1 MAKRI
6 DKVAKA
12 AHIKRNTEGTSN
24 EISFSVL
31 DAAKNSLD
39 GEGSSSPFG
48 TISLFTLPGK
58 KKHISTPSKD
68 EGLALTQR
76 EASPSSARS
85 QRRFERRQRRLEQ
98 KRVSGAARGSHSARE
113 PRSFDAEVASRKRAR
128 KRGRLIVSFALTV
141 ALLAVAGG
149 LTWWGFGTYQDQ
161 QTYKGVLSSA
171 ISELSGTDEL
181 LAEIDAVVVDLANS
195 DVTSL
200 SLDDTLDVQKKVQDG
215 KSTCIDE
222 LDAAEEAVGQVAI
235 SSSSDASNTPDSKV
249 VDTITARRQM
259 LTSGAAIIDDTVSV
273 LQARQEATKGWQLV
287 LAADGLAREAAD
299 IASSATSADMQASTE
314 KSQQAIESFSKVK
327 TALQNAEQL
336 FPQLDLSAYMSYI
349 DKRLEAQ
356 GYAIESNDALINRD
370 TQAATEHNDAY
381 NNAEKQAGEL
391 AEKLPEDPDELVADA
406 FNSKTASSREMYEN
420 ARSQAQSADA
430 FIRDYLGTFNK

>member
-76 EASPSSARS
+76 EVSRSAARAQSRS
-85 QRRFERRQRRLEQ
+85 ERRQRRLEQ
-98 KRVSGAARGSHSARE
+98 KRASGVAHGSHSARE

-128 KRGRLIVSFALTV
+128 KRGRLIVSSALTV
-141 ALLAVAGG
+141 VLLAVAGG

-181 LAEIDAVVVDLANS
+181 LAEIDAVVVDLANN

-200 SLDDTLDVQKKVQDG
+200 SVDDMLDVQKKVQDG

-235 SSSSDASNTPDSKV
+235 NSSSEASNTPDLKV

-259 LTSGAAIIDDTVSV
+259 TSGAAIIDDTVSA
-273 LQARQEATKGWQLV
+273 LQARQETTKGWQLV

-314 KSQQAIESFSKVK
+314 KSQQAIESFSRAK

-336 FPQLDLSAYMSYI
+336 FPQLDLSTYMSYI

-391 AEKLPEDPDELVADA
+391 AEKLSEDPDELVVEA
-406 FNSKTASSREMYEN
+406 FDSKTVSSRELYEN

>member
-76 EASPSSARS
+76 EVSRSAARAQSRS
-85 QRRFERRQRRLEQ
+85 ERRQRRLEQ
-98 KRVSGAARGSHSARE
+98 KRASGVARGSHSARE

-128 KRGRLIVSFALTV
+128 KRGRLIVSSVLTV
-141 ALLAVAGG
+141 VLLAVAGG

-171 ISELSGTDEL
+171 ISGLSGTDEL

-200 SLDDTLDVQKKVQDG
+200 SVDDMLDVQKKVQDG
-215 KSTCIDE
+215 KSACIDE

-235 SSSSDASNTPDSKV
+235 NSSSEASDAPDLKV

-259 LTSGAAIIDDTVSV
+259 MTGGAAIIDDTVSA
-273 LQARQEATKGWQLV
+273 LQARQEVTKGWQLV

-314 KSQQAIESFSKVK
+314 KSQQAIESFLKAK

-391 AEKLPEDPDELVADA
+391 AEKLPENPDELVVEA
-406 FNSKTASSREMYEN
+406 FDGKTASSREMYEN

>member
-1 MAKRI
+1 MI
-6 DKVAKA
+6 V
-12 AHIKRNTEGTSN
+12 S
-24 EISFSVL
+24 SVL
-31 DAAKNSLD
+31 
-39 GEGSSSPFG
+39 
-48 TISLFTLPGK
+48 
-58 KKHISTPSKD
+58 
-68 EGLALTQR
+68 
-76 EASPSSARS
+76 
-85 QRRFERRQRRLEQ
+85 
-98 KRVSGAARGSHSARE
+98 
-113 PRSFDAEVASRKRAR
+113 
-128 KRGRLIVSFALTV
+128 TV
-141 ALLAVAGG
+141 VLLSVAGG

-161 QTYKGVLSSA
+161 QTYKGVLNSA
-171 ISELSGTDEL
+171 ISDLSGTDEL

-200 SLDDTLDVQKKVQDG
+200 SVDDMLDVQKKVQDG

-235 SSSSDASNTPDSKV
+235 NSSSEASNTPDLKV

-259 LTSGAAIIDDTVSV
+259 MTSGAAIIDDTVSA

-314 KSQQAIESFSKVK
+314 KSQQAIESFSKAK

-336 FPQLDLSAYMSYI
+336 FPQLDLSSYMSYI

-391 AEKLPEDPDELVADA
+391 AEKLPEGPDELVVEA
-406 FNSKTASSREMYEN
+406 FDSKTASSREMYEN

>member
-76 EASPSSARS
+76 EVSRSVARAQS
-85 QRRFERRQRRLEQ
+85 RSECRQRRLEQ
-98 KRVSGAARGSHSARE
+98 KRASGVAHGSHSARE

-128 KRGRLIVSFALTV
+128 KRARLIVSSALTV
-141 ALLAVAGG
+141 VLLAVAGG

-171 ISELSGTDEL
+171 ISELSGTDDL
-181 LAEIDAVVVDLANS
+181 LAEIDAVVVDLANN

-200 SLDDTLDVQKKVQDG
+200 SIDDMLDVQKKVQDG

-235 SSSSDASNTPDSKV
+235 NSSSEASNAPDLKV
-249 VDTITARRQM
+249 VDTITAP
-259 LTSGAAIIDDTVSV
+259 V
-273 LQARQEATKGWQLV
+273 AR
-287 LAADGLAREAAD
+287 
-299 IASSATSADMQASTE
+299 
-314 KSQQAIESFSKVK
+314 
-327 TALQNAEQL
+327 
-336 FPQLDLSAYMSYI
+336 
-349 DKRLEAQ
+349 
-356 GYAIESNDALINRD
+356 
-370 TQAATEHNDAY
+370 
-381 NNAEKQAGEL
+381 
-391 AEKLPEDPDELVADA
+391 
-406 FNSKTASSREMYEN
+406 
-420 ARSQAQSADA
+420 
-430 FIRDYLGTFNK
+430 

>member
-39 GEGSSSPFG
+39 GEGSSSPFR

-76 EASPSSARS
+76 EVSPSSARS
-85 QRRFERRQRRLEQ
+85 QNRFERRQRRLEQ
-98 KRVSGAARGSHSARE
+98 KRERGAARGSHSARE

-128 KRGRLIVSFALTV
+128 KRGRLIVSFALIV

-171 ISELSGTDEL
+171 ISELSGNDEL
-181 LAEIDAVVVDLANS
+181 LAEIDVVVDLANS

-235 SSSSDASNTPDSKV
+235 NNSSDASNTPDSKV

-314 KSQQAIESFSKVK
+314 KSQQAIESFSKAK

-391 AEKLPEDPDELVADA
+391 AEKLPEDPDELVVDA
-406 FNSKTASSREMYEN
+406 FKSKTASSREMYEN

>member
-58 KKHISTPSKD
+58 KKRISTPSKD

-76 EASPSSARS
+76 EVSRSSARAQS
-85 QRRFERRQRRLEQ
+85 RFEHRQRRLEQ

-171 ISELSGTDEL
+171 ISELSGNDEL
-181 LAEIDAVVVDLANS
+181 LAEIDVVVDLANS

-222 LDAAEEAVGQVAI
+222 LNEAEEAVGQVAI

-259 LTSGAAIIDDTVSV
+259 LTSGATIIDDTVSV
-273 LQARQEATKGWQLV
+273 LQAKQEVTKGWQLV

-314 KSQQAIESFSKVK
+314 KSQQAIESFSKAK

-391 AEKLPEDPDELVADA
+391 AEKLPEDPDELVVDA

>member
-1 MAKRI
+1 MSR
-6 DKVAKA
+6 
-12 AHIKRNTEGTSN
+12 
-24 EISFSVL
+24 
-31 DAAKNSLD
+31 
-39 GEGSSSPFG
+39 
-48 TISLFTLPGK
+48 
-58 KKHISTPSKD
+58 
-68 EGLALTQR
+68 
-76 EASPSSARS
+76 SSARS
-85 QRRFERRQRRLEQ
+85 QNRFERRQRRLEQ

-171 ISELSGTDEL
+171 ISELSGNDEL
-181 LAEIDAVVVDLANS
+181 LAEIDVVVDLANS

-235 SSSSDASNTPDSKV
+235 NNSSDASNTPDSKV

-259 LTSGAAIIDDTVSV
+259 LISGAAIIDDTVSV

-314 KSQQAIESFSKVK
+314 KSQQAIESFSKAK

-391 AEKLPEDPDELVADA
+391 AEKLPEDPDELVVDA

>member
-39 GEGSSSPFG
+39 GEGSSSPFR

-76 EASPSSARS
+76 EVSRSSARS
-85 QRRFERRQRRLEQ
+85 QNRFERRQRRLEQ

-171 ISELSGTDEL
+171 ISELSGNDEL
-181 LAEIDAVVVDLANS
+181 LAEIDVVVDLANS

-222 LDAAEEAVGQVAI
+222 LNEAEEAVGQVAI

-314 KSQQAIESFSKVK
+314 KSQQAIESFSKAK

-391 AEKLPEDPDELVADA
+391 AEKLPEDPDELVVDA

>member
-39 GEGSSSPFG
+39 GEGNSSPFG

-58 KKHISTPSKD
+58 RKSISTPSKD

-76 EASPSSARS
+76 EVSPSSARS
-85 QRRFERRQRRLEQ
+85 RNRFERRQRRLEQ

-141 ALLAVAGG
+141 AVLAVAGG

-171 ISELSGTDEL
+171 ISELSGNGEL
-181 LAEIDAVVVDLANS
+181 LAEIDVVVDLANS

-235 SSSSDASNTPDSKV
+235 NNSSDASNTPDSKV

-259 LTSGAAIIDDTVSV
+259 LTSGATIIDDTVSV

-314 KSQQAIESFSKVK
+314 KSQQAIESFSKAK

-391 AEKLPEDPDELVADA
+391 AEKLPEDPDELVVDA
-406 FNSKTASSREMYEN
+406 FNSKTTSSREMYEN

>member
-76 EASPSSARS
+76 EVSRSAARAQSRS
-85 QRRFERRQRRLEQ
+85 ERRQRRLEQ
-98 KRVSGAARGSHSARE
+98 KRASGVAHGSHSARE

-128 KRGRLIVSFALTV
+128 KRGRLIVSSALTV
-141 ALLAVAGG
+141 VLLSVAGG

-171 ISELSGTDEL
+171 ISELSGTDDL

-200 SLDDTLDVQKKVQDG
+200 SVDDTLDVQKKVQDG

-235 SSSSDASNTPDSKV
+235 SSSSEASNAPDLKV

-259 LTSGAAIIDDTVSV
+259 MTSGAAIIDDTVSA

-287 LAADGLAREAAD
+287 LAAGLAREAAD

-314 KSQQAIESFSKVK
+314 KSQQAIESFSKAK

-336 FPQLDLSAYMSYI
+336 FPQLDLSVYMSYI

-356 GYAIESNDALINRD
+356 GYAIESNDALIDRD

-381 NNAEKQAGEL
+381 NNAERQAGEL
-391 AEKLPEDPDELVADA
+391 AEKLPEDPDELVVEA
-406 FNSKTASSREMYEN
+406 FDSKTASSREMYEN

>member
-39 GEGSSSPFG
+39 GEGNSSPFG
-48 TISLFTLPGK
+48 TIFLFTLSGK
-58 KKHISTPSKD
+58 RKSISTPSKD
-68 EGLALTQR
+68 EGLVLTQR
-76 EASPSSARS
+76 EVSPSSARS
-85 QRRFERRQRRLEQ
+85 QNRFERRQRRLEQ

-171 ISELSGTDEL
+171 ISELSGNDEL
-181 LAEIDAVVVDLANS
+181 LAEIDVVVDLANS

-235 SSSSDASNTPDSKV
+235 NNSSDASNTPDSKV

-259 LTSGAAIIDDTVSV
+259 LISGAAIIDDTVSV

-314 KSQQAIESFSKVK
+314 KSQQAIESFSKAK
-327 TALQNAEQL
+327 TALQDAEQL

-391 AEKLPEDPDELVADA
+391 AEKLPEDPDELVVDA
-406 FNSKTASSREMYEN
+406 FKSKTASSREMYEN

>member
-58 KKHISTPSKD
+58 KKRISTPSKD

-76 EASPSSARS
+76 EVSRSSARAQS
-85 QRRFERRQRRLEQ
+85 RFEHRQRRLEQ

-171 ISELSGTDEL
+171 ISELSGNDEL
-181 LAEIDAVVVDLANS
+181 LAEIDVVVDLANS

-235 SSSSDASNTPDSKV
+235 NNSSDASNTPDSKV
-249 VDTITARRQM
+249 IDTITARRQM
-259 LTSGAAIIDDTVSV
+259 LTSGATIIDDTVSV
-273 LQARQEATKGWQLV
+273 LQAKQEVTKGWQLV

-314 KSQQAIESFSKVK
+314 KSQQAIESFSKAK

-391 AEKLPEDPDELVADA
+391 AEKLPEDPDELVVDA

>member
-39 GEGSSSPFG
+39 GEGNSSPFG

-58 KKHISTPSKD
+58 RKSISTPSKD
-68 EGLALTQR
+68 KGLALTQR
-76 EASPSSARS
+76 EVSPSSARS
-85 QRRFERRQRRLEQ
+85 QNRFERRQRRLEQ

-171 ISELSGTDEL
+171 ISELSGNDEL
-181 LAEIDAVVVDLANS
+181 LAEIDVVVDLANN

-235 SSSSDASNTPDSKV
+235 NNSSDASNTPDSKV

-259 LTSGAAIIDDTVSV
+259 LISGAAIIDDTVSV

-314 KSQQAIESFSKVK
+314 KSQQAIESFSKAK

-391 AEKLPEDPDELVADA
+391 AEKLPEDPDELVVDA

>member
-39 GEGSSSPFG
+39 GEGNSSPFG
-48 TISLFTLPGK
+48 TIFLFTLSGK
-58 KKHISTPSKD
+58 RKSISTPSKD
-68 EGLALTQR
+68 EGLVLTQR
-76 EASPSSARS
+76 EVSPSSARS
-85 QRRFERRQRRLEQ
+85 QNRFERRQRRLEQ

-171 ISELSGTDEL
+171 ISELSGNDEL
-181 LAEIDAVVVDLANS
+181 LAEIDVVVDLANS

-235 SSSSDASNTPDSKV
+235 NNSSDASNTPDSKV

-314 KSQQAIESFSKVK
+314 KSQQAIESFSKAK
-327 TALQNAEQL
+327 TALQDAEQL

-391 AEKLPEDPDELVADA
+391 AEKLPEDPDELVVDA
-406 FNSKTASSREMYEN
+406 FKSKTASSREMYEN

>member
-39 GEGSSSPFG
+39 GEGNSSPFG

-58 KKHISTPSKD
+58 RKSISTPSKD

-76 EASPSSARS
+76 EVSPSSARS
-85 QRRFERRQRRLEQ
+85 QNRFERRQRRLEQ
-98 KRVSGAARGSHSARE
+98 NRVSGAAHGSHSARE

-235 SSSSDASNTPDSKV
+235 NNSSDASNTPDSKV

-259 LTSGAAIIDDTVSV
+259 LTSGATIIDDTVSV
-273 LQARQEATKGWQLV
+273 LQARQEVTKGWQLV

-314 KSQQAIESFSKVK
+314 KSQQAIESFSKAK

-391 AEKLPEDPDELVADA
+391 AEKLPEDPDELVVDA

>member
-39 GEGSSSPFG
+39 GEGNSSPFG

-58 KKHISTPSKD
+58 RKSISTPSKD
-68 EGLALTQR
+68 KGLALTQR
-76 EASPSSARS
+76 EVSPSSARS
-85 QRRFERRQRRLEQ
+85 QNRFERRQRRLEQ

-171 ISELSGTDEL
+171 ISELSGNDEL
-181 LAEIDAVVVDLANS
+181 LAEIDVVVDLANN

-235 SSSSDASNTPDSKV
+235 NNSSDASNTPDSKV

-259 LTSGAAIIDDTVSV
+259 LISGAAIIDDTVSV

-314 KSQQAIESFSKVK
+314 KSQQAIESFSKAK

-356 GYAIESNDALINRD
+356 GYAIGSNDALINRD

-391 AEKLPEDPDELVADA
+391 AEKLPEDPDELVVDA

>member
-39 GEGSSSPFG
+39 GEGNSSPFG
-48 TISLFTLPGK
+48 TIFLFTLSGK
-58 KKHISTPSKD
+58 RKSISTPSKD

-76 EASPSSARS
+76 EVSPSSARS
-85 QRRFERRQRRLEQ
+85 QNRFERRQRRLEQ

-171 ISELSGTDEL
+171 ISELSGNDEL
-181 LAEIDAVVVDLANS
+181 LAEIDVVVDLANS

-200 SLDDTLDVQKKVQDG
+200 SLDDALDVQKKVQDG

-235 SSSSDASNTPDSKV
+235 NNSSDASNTPDSKV

-259 LTSGAAIIDDTVSV
+259 LISGAAIIDDTVSV

-314 KSQQAIESFSKVK
+314 KSQQAIESFSKAK

-391 AEKLPEDPDELVADA
+391 AEKLPEDPDELVVDA

>member
-76 EASPSSARS
+76 EASRSAARVQSRS
-85 QRRFERRQRRLEQ
+85 ERRQRRLEQ
-98 KRVSGAARGSHSARE
+98 KRASGVARGSHSARE

-128 KRGRLIVSFALTV
+128 KRGRLIVSSVLTV
-141 ALLAVAGG
+141 VLLSVAGG

-200 SLDDTLDVQKKVQDG
+200 SVDDMLDVQKKVQDG

-222 LDAAEEAVGQVAI
+222 LDVAEEAVGQVAI
-235 SSSSDASNTPDSKV
+235 NSSSEASNAPDLKV

-259 LTSGAAIIDDTVSV
+259 MTSGAAIIDDTVSA

-314 KSQQAIESFSKVK
+314 KSHQAIESFSKAK

-391 AEKLPEDPDELVADA
+391 AEKLSENPDELVVEA
-406 FNSKTASSREMYEN
+406 FDSKTASSREMYEN

>member
-39 GEGSSSPFG
+39 GEGGSSPFG

-76 EASPSSARS
+76 EAPRSAARAQS
-85 QRRFERRQRRLEQ
+85 RFERRQRRLEQ
-98 KRVSGAARGSHSARE
+98 KRASGVAHGSHSARE

-128 KRGRLIVSFALTV
+128 KRGRLIVSSVLTV
-141 ALLAVAGG
+141 VLLSVAGG

-171 ISELSGTDEL
+171 ISGLSGTDEL

-200 SLDDTLDVQKKVQDG
+200 SVDDMLDVQKKVQDG

-235 SSSSDASNTPDSKV
+235 NSSSEASNAPDLKV

-259 LTSGAAIIDDTVSV
+259 MTSGAAIIDDTVSA
-273 LQARQEATKGWQLV
+273 LQARQEVTKGWQLV

-314 KSQQAIESFSKVK
+314 KSQQAIESFSKAK

-336 FPQLDLSAYMSYI
+336 FLQLDLSAYMSYI
-349 DKRLEAQ
+349 EKRLEAQ

-391 AEKLPEDPDELVADA
+391 AEKLPENPDELVVEA
-406 FNSKTASSREMYEN
+406 FDGKTASSREMYEN

>member
-1 MAKRI
+1 M
-6 DKVAKA
+6 V
-12 AHIKRNTEGTSN
+12 
-24 EISFSVL
+24 
-31 DAAKNSLD
+31 
-39 GEGSSSPFG
+39 
-48 TISLFTLPGK
+48 
-58 KKHISTPSKD
+58 
-68 EGLALTQR
+68 
-76 EASPSSARS
+76 
-85 QRRFERRQRRLEQ
+85 
-98 KRVSGAARGSHSARE
+98 
-113 PRSFDAEVASRKRAR
+113 
-128 KRGRLIVSFALTV
+128 
-141 ALLAVAGG
+141 LLAVAGG

-171 ISELSGTDEL
+171 VSELSGTDEL

-200 SLDDTLDVQKKVQDG
+200 SVDDTLDVQKKVQDG

-235 SSSSDASNTPDSKV
+235 NSSSEASNAPDLKV

-259 LTSGAAIIDDTVSV
+259 MTSGAAIIGDTVSA
-273 LQARQEATKGWQLV
+273 LQARQEVTKGWQLV

-314 KSQQAIESFSKVK
+314 KSQQAIESFSKAK

-391 AEKLPEDPDELVADA
+391 AEKLSEDPDELVVEA
-406 FNSKTASSREMYEN
+406 FDSKTASSREMYEN

-430 FIRDYLGTFNK
+430 FLRDYLGTFNK